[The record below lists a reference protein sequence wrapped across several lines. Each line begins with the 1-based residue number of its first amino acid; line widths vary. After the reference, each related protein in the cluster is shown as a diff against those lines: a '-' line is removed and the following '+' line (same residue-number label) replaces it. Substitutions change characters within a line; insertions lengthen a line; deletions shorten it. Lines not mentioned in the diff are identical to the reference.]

1 MSLILFA
8 ALLSAGRVVTLEE
21 ALRSARE
28 RQPQLRQARAAAEA
42 ASARA
47 REAFAPMLPQLTATA
62 GYQRTTANAI
72 SRPGS
77 ASVPQRICPTATD
90 PTAPCSPWTTFNAWS
105 DNVSATLL
113 LWDWGGA
120 PYKWKAAE
128 AQADALVAQERVT
141 ALQVDFTVRSSYFD
155 ARANKALVQV
165 AQDTLRN
172 QLQHLRQTEGFVKA
186 GTHPEIDLVQARTD
200 TANAQVSLINAENT
214 YETSKVTL
222 NVAMGVLGPTDY
234 DVSDD
239 AMAAVPGEDAEVGPL
254 LEEAQKSR
262 PEVENLE
269 KIVRADELT
278 VRSIEGAYLPAL
290 SASAGFTQG
299 GTNPWHMGWNGNVGL
314 SLSWG
319 LFQGGLTRA
328 QVQEAEAN
336 VGGEIAALD
345 LLRQQL
351 RSDVEAARLALR
363 AAKATISA
371 TQEAL
376 RNAKERLRLAEQR
389 YAVGVGSAIE
399 LGDAQVALTQAAA
412 QAVQADDKLSTA
424 RAQLLRALGRP

>member
-1 MSLILFA
+1 MSLVLFA

-28 RQPQLRQARAAAEA
+28 KQPQLRQARAAAEA

-62 GYQRTTANAI
+62 GYQRTTANRI
-72 SRPGS
+72 ERPGS
-77 ASVPQRICPTATD
+77 TGTLGLCVPSATQS
-90 PTAPCSPWTTFNAWS
+90 CSPWTTYNSWQ
-105 DNVSATLL
+105 DNVSATQL

-141 ALQVDFTVRSSYFD
+141 ALQVDFTVRSAYFD

-165 AQDTLRN
+165 AQDTLKN

-376 RNAKERLRLAEQR
+376 TNAKERLRLAEQR